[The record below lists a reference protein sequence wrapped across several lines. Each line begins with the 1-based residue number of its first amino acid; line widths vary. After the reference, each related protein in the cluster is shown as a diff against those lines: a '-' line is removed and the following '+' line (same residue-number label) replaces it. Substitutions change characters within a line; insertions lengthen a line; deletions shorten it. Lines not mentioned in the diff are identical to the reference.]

1 MPDTYS
7 LDASRVT
14 SVWSAYG
21 HRFMS
26 TDVPEYESC
35 LTCGAMYQLLA
46 LADDPT
52 RGEYM
57 AANGDA
63 PMDCTGNTGMA
74 HGYPGERYCHEHRD
88 CPNVTECEQ
97 ECSHVSHDCNCLLCA

>member
-26 TDVPEYESC
+26 DGDENTESC
-35 LTCGAMYQLLA
+35 LTCGATYQLLA

-63 PMDCTGNTGMA
+63 PMDCTGDTGMA
-74 HGYPGERYCHEHRD
+74 HGYPGERYCHEHQHPRD
-88 CPNVTECEQ
+88 HSEH
-97 ECSHVSHDCNCLLCA
+97 ECSHVDHDCNCLLCA